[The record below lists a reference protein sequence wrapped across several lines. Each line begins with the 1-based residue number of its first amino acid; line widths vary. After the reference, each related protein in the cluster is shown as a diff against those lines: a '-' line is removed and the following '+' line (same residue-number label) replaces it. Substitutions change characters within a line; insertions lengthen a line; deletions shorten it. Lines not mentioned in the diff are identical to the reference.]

1 MATLAGPRLMGSRWR
16 ECLVQTAREGCRA
29 APDLRAVLP
38 WRVRSWIGKVS
49 VGMEKRRQKRLR
61 AHIKEFVLPP
71 ITDGLVLGRASPIG
85 HVAVGR
91 ALSLLST
98 TAFEHI
104 EIDDDVISDILIRK
118 AILRKIPAAELK
130 TFILD
135 EIKPAM
141 GAEEILHLALEVEL
155 FVDQK
160 LG

>member
-1 MATLAGPRLMGSRWR
+1 M
-16 ECLVQTAREGCRA
+16 
-29 APDLRAVLP
+29 
-38 WRVRSWIGKVS
+38 
-49 VGMEKRRQKRLR
+49 
-61 AHIKEFVLPP
+61 
-71 ITDGLVLGRASPIG
+71 
-85 HVAVGR
+85 
-91 ALSLLST
+91 LST

>member
-1 MATLAGPRLMGSRWR
+1 
-16 ECLVQTAREGCRA
+16 
-29 APDLRAVLP
+29 
-38 WRVRSWIGKVS
+38 
-49 VGMEKRRQKRLR
+49 MEKRQKRLR

-130 TFILD
+130 TFILMRSNRPW
-135 EIKPAM
+135 EPRKSFTWRWKSSCSWIKSWDKACRWT
-141 GAEEILHLALEVEL
+141 HCL
-155 FVDQK
+155 FRSAST
-160 LG
+160 